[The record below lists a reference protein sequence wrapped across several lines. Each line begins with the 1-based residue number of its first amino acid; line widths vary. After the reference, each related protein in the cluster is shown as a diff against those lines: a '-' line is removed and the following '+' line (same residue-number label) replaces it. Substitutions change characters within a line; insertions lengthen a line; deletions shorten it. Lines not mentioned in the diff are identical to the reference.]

1 MVLRGISPPFGGLS
15 PCCGQV
21 VQVILTLTPL
31 YKENR
36 SSPFSCDLHA
46 LTTPPTFVL
55 SQDQTLQLRK
65 SLNWTERLLRRS
77 CHHHG
82 RALSRPNASRRK
94 RPGAA
99 ASRVRK
105 ALLDYLFT
113 FQGSSWRRETRLRSP
128 PAGACAS
135 GRLLPEKKA
144 ASW

>member
-55 SQDQTLQLRK
+55 SQDQTLHLRSACPLRATSVSNVVRVIIVYAGQARRP
-65 SLNWTERLLRRS
+65 SLRSEERS
-77 CHHHG
+77 
-82 RALSRPNASRRK
+82 
-94 RPGAA
+94 PGA
-99 ASRVRK
+99 RLPRTRK
-105 ALLDYLFT
+105 AHYGYLFT
-113 FQGSSWRRETRLRSP
+113 FQRALERTASSD
-128 PAGACAS
+128 
-135 GRLLPEKKA
+135 LLPSEP
-144 ASW
+144 